1 MEVAEEEAPPRELL
15 RFVPSEPAPI
25 GPYGRPQPWA
35 VKWTAEEFAAFLRAR
50 TRWRNTH
57 TTPLPGLFAMERV
70 ALHQMTDRGELD
82 RAVVAAELAA
92 PIAVPE
98 WVGRARTVGRY
109 GKGSGQ

>member
-1 MEVAEEEAPPRELL
+1 MELL
-15 RFVPSEPAPI
+15 RC
-25 GPYGRPQPWA
+25 PW
-35 VKWTAEEFAAFLRAR
+35 
-50 TRWRNTH
+50 TRWDSADRTPARFEEWLRERQAWRDTH
-57 TTPLPGLFAMERV
+57 DAPLPGLFARDRF
-70 ALHQMTDRGELD
+70 ALHRMDDRGELD